1 MYSLCSVND
10 ADIKNSSFVWILYL
24 LEKREWIAE
33 LRNDTQRIKEMND
46 QLESNISKLQ
56 EEADR

>member
-1 MYSLCSVND
+1 MYSLFSVND

-24 LEKREWIAE
+24 SEKREWIAE
-33 LRNDTQRIKEMND
+33 LRNDTQRIKEMNE

-56 EEADR
+56 EKADR

>member
-1 MYSLCSVND
+1 MYSLFSVND

-24 LEKREWIAE
+24 SEKREWIAE